1 MSDQLAESSKEL
13 EMELREEL
21 DMALAAAQDAQR
33 QRDAALETLSDREM
47 TIVKFREL
55 TQKLQEQCLELQ
67 NRLQS
72 TESTKTAAK
81 GTGEEGYNYTRSLAK
96 AKLVPGT
103 FARNFVFESG
113 WSL

>member
-21 DMALAAAQDAQR
+21 DMALGAARDAQR

-47 TIVKFREL
+47 TITKFREL
-55 TQKLQEQCLELQ
+55 TQKLQEQCLDLQ

-72 TESTKTAAK
+72 SDSTRTVAK
-81 GTGEEGYNYTRSLAK
+81 G
-96 AKLVPGT
+96 
-103 FARNFVFESG
+103 ESNRVEV
-113 WSL
+113 LKQ